1 MLPWDAKRVFAC
13 CNFSLLGVHWCFM
26 SPLLL
31 RGSCFFWVLVVGIF
45 AASVVHSPAASISAT
60 NYVVER
66 ISVVPRMTI
75 RAMVQ
80 THDGYLWMGGYKGL
94 GRFDGVRVRW
104 FTMADTPS
112 LSSDAVA
119 VLCEDRL
126 GNLWIGTDDGGIIR
140 YRDGEFVSFGP
151 QQGLTEAEVRSIC
164 EDREGRL
171 WVGTRNGLFYFVND
185 RFTLRSGIGLPREIY
200 DLSSGPDGS
209 LWIGASHG
217 LFRLI
222 HGSTEGL
229 AIVTNGPVPSVAV
242 DPHGATWAMLN
253 SRKNIWIR
261 SQSPDAEPELRPIQY
276 GWFHAGRGGSF
287 LLAGTSGTL
296 SRLASDGSP
305 VAVARFEK
313 RRFSSLCED
322 FEGNIWAGVESHG
335 LYRLRRKKVTTHSTA
350 DGLPT
355 DALTTIGEDSTGRI
369 WLGTWG
375 KGLFVSDN
383 GSTNFQRVG
392 SSALA
397 TVTAFLERRDS
408 SLWLGTYHGPSY
420 RFMETQF
427 VAQPRIDFGARAFYE
442 DREGALWIGTV
453 RHGVERHRG
462 EEVTRFTTRNGLASD
477 LVRCLAQDVSGDMWV
492 GTARGLYRISNGRI
506 TPFRGEET
514 LARQAILGLYADKQ
528 GAIWAG
534 TAGGGL
540 VRYHSNGLQTITV
553 RHGLA
558 SDWIEQILEDDDGNV
573 WLGTQA
579 GILRVSHADLVA
591 CAEGRT
597 HFVNCLTLGLE
608 EGMIAPN
615 CGSGFKPSSM
625 KSSTGH
631 LWFCTPGGL
640 AVVDPKNVQPHS
652 LPPPVHIEEVTGD
665 DRPLSVQAARGGQ
678 PAAVIIPPRV
688 TRVGFH
694 YTGLSFSAPDKLR
707 FRYRLEGYDEHWVNA
722 GAAREAVYT
731 RLPAGTYRLRVT
743 ATNKDGV
750 ANETG
755 ATLAVTVVPP
765 WWQSWWFRATAMAG
779 LVGVV
784 FGAYELRVSQHKKAR
799 VVQESFARR
808 LIESQELERKRLAHE
823 LHDSLGQSLQ
833 VIKGRTQLGSRQTS
847 NPSQCAQQFEE
858 IDNTVS
864 RAIQEV
870 RAISH
875 ALRPAELDQLGL
887 TKAVEWMVENVSATS
902 PARFDS
908 ELENLDGLFSR
919 EMEISL
925 YRIIQ
930 EGLNNV
936 VKHAAAT
943 EVILELKRESGVV
956 RFSLLDNGRGF
967 LKTNWK
973 SNGSLGLESIAE
985 RAKFLGGTFEIQSA
999 PGKGTRLTVLLTV
1012 PSPCA

>member
-1 MLPWDAKRVFAC
+1 
-13 CNFSLLGVHWCFM
+13 M
-26 SPLLL
+26 SPLRL
-31 RGSCFFWVLVVGIF
+31 RGSCFFWLLVVGT
-45 AASVVHSPAASISAT
+45 SGLVDSPAASISST

-66 ISVVPRMTI
+66 ISAVPGMTI

-80 THDGYLWMGGYKGL
+80 TRDGYLWMGAYKGL

-104 FTMADTPS
+104 FTMGDTPA

-119 VLCEDRL
+119 VLYEDRL

-151 QQGLTEAEVRSIC
+151 QQGLKEVEVRSIC
-164 EDREGRL
+164 EDAEGRL
-171 WVGTRNGLFYFVND
+171 WVGTRKGLFYFANE
-185 RFTLRSGIGLPREIY
+185 RFTAWFATKLPSEIY
-200 DLSSGPDGS
+200 DLASGPDGS
-209 LWIGASHG
+209 LWIGAPQG
-217 LFRLI
+217 LFRLMR
-222 HGSTEGL
+222 GSSEAL

-242 DPHGATWAMLN
+242 DPHGVTWAMLD
-253 SRKNIWIR
+253 SRRNIRIL
-261 SQSPDAEPELRPIQY
+261 SQSPGTEPEVHGIRFE
-276 GWFHAGRGGSF
+276 WFRAGRGRSF
-287 LLAGTSGTL
+287 LLAGTTGTL
-296 SRLASDGSP
+296 SRLGSDGSP
-305 VAVARFEK
+305 LPIARFEK
-313 RRFSSLCED
+313 RRFSGLCED

-335 LYRLRRKKVTTHSTA
+335 LYRLRGKQVTTHSTA
-350 DGLPT
+350 NGLPT
-355 DALTTIGEDSTGRI
+355 DALTTIAEDGTGRI

-375 KGLFVSDN
+375 RGLFVSES
-383 GSTNFQRVG
+383 GSTSFRSVRPP
-392 SSALA
+392 ALIA
-397 TVTAFLERRDS
+397 VTAFLERRDS

-420 RFMETQF
+420 GFMETQF
-427 VAQPRIDFGARAFYE
+427 VAQPKMGYGARAFYE

-453 RHGVERHRG
+453 RHGAERRRG
-462 EEVTRFTTRNGLASD
+462 GEMTRFTTREGLSSD
-477 LVRCLAQDVSGDMWV
+477 LVRCFAQDASGDMWV
-492 GTARGLYRISNGRI
+492 GTARGLHRISNDRVTRFAGD
-506 TPFRGEET
+506 ET
-514 LARQAILGLYADKQ
+514 LAQQAILGLYADKR
-528 GAIWAG
+528 GAVWAG
-534 TAGGGL
+534 TAGAGL
-540 VRYHSNGLQTITV
+540 VRYHSNRLQTVTV

-558 SDWIEQILEDDDGNV
+558 SDWIEQILEDDDGNL

-579 GILRVSHADLVA
+579 GILRVSHAELEA

-597 HFVNCLTLGLE
+597 HFVNCLTLGVE

-615 CGSGFKPSSM
+615 CGSGFKPSCM
-625 KSSTGH
+625 KSATGH

-640 AVVDPKNVQPHS
+640 AVVDPKNVLPRSQ
-652 LPPPVHIEEVTGD
+652 PPPVHIEDVTGD
-665 DRPLSVQAARGGQ
+665 DQSLNVRAARGSQ

-688 TRVGFH
+688 TRVAFH

-707 FRYRLEGYDEHWVNA
+707 FRYRLEGYDEQWVNA

-765 WWQSWWFRATAMAG
+765 WWQSWWFRVTAMAG
-779 LVGVV
+779 MTGMV
-784 FGAYELRVSQHKKAR
+784 FGIYELRVVQHKKAR
-799 VVQESFARR
+799 AVQESFARR
-808 LIESQELERKRLAHE
+808 LIESQEQERKRLAHE

-833 VIKGRTQLGSRQTS
+833 VIKGRTQLGSRQIS
-847 NPSQCAQQFEE
+847 NPAQCAQQFEE
-858 IDNTVS
+858 IDDTVS

-887 TKAVEWMVENVSATS
+887 TKTIEWMVENVSVTS
-902 PARFDS
+902 TARFAS
-908 ELENLDGLFSR
+908 ELENLDGLFSP

-943 EVILELKRESGVV
+943 EVILELKRESNTV

-967 LKTNWK
+967 LKTNRK
-973 SNGSLGLESIAE
+973 STGGLGLESIAE

-999 PGKGTRLTVLLTV
+999 PGKGTRLTILLTV
-1012 PSPCA
+1012 PPRHA

>member
-1 MLPWDAKRVFAC
+1 
-13 CNFSLLGVHWCFM
+13 M
-26 SPLLL
+26 SPLRL
-31 RGSCFFWVLVVGIF
+31 RGSCFLWVLVEGIF
-45 AASVVHSPAASISAT
+45 AARVGDSFAASISS
-60 NYVVER
+60 NDYVVER
-66 ISVVPRMTI
+66 IAAVPQMTV

-80 THDGYLWMGGYKGL
+80 TRDGYLWLGGYNGL

-112 LSSDAVA
+112 LSSDAVS
-119 VLCEDRL
+119 VLCEDRS
-126 GNLWIGTDDGGIIR
+126 GNLWIGTDDGGIVR
-140 YRDGEFVSFGP
+140 YRDGEFVSFGS
-151 QQGLTEAEVRSIC
+151 QQGLTEVEVRSIC

-171 WVGTRNGLFYFVND
+171 WVGTRNGLFYFANE
-185 RFTLRSGIGLPREIY
+185 RFTAWSGTRLPSETY
-200 DLSSGPDGS
+200 ALAPGPDGS
-209 LWIGASHG
+209 LWIGASGG
-217 LFRLI
+217 LFRLMQ
-222 HGSTEGL
+222 GSTEAL

-242 DPHGATWAMLN
+242 DPHGATWAMFD
-253 SRKNIWIR
+253 SRRNIRIPW
-261 SQSPDAEPELRPIQY
+261 QSPRAEPELHGIRY
-276 GWFHAGRGGSF
+276 GWFHMGRGGSF
-287 LLAGTSGTL
+287 LLAGTQGTL
-296 SRLASDGSP
+296 SRLTSDGSP
-305 VAVARFEK
+305 AVVARFEK

-335 LYRLRRKKVTTHSTA
+335 LYRLRQKQVTTHSTA

-355 DALTTIGEDSTGRI
+355 DSLTTIAEDNTGRI
-369 WLGTWG
+369 WLGTFG
-375 KGLFVSDN
+375 RGLFVSEN
-383 GSTNFQRVG
+383 GSTNFRSVRPP
-392 SSALA
+392 ALH
-397 TVTAFLERRDS
+397 TVTAFLERCDR

-420 RFMETQF
+420 WFMETQF
-427 VAQPRIDFGARAFYE
+427 VAQPNIGFGARAIYE

-453 RHGVERHRG
+453 RHGVERHRDG
-462 EEVTRFTTRNGLASD
+462 QVKRFTTGEGLSSD
-477 LVRCLAQDVSGDMWV
+477 LVRCLAQDAGGDMWV
-492 GTARGLYRISNGRI
+492 GTARGLHRISNDKI
-506 TPFRGEET
+506 TRFAGEET
-514 LARQAILGLYADKQ
+514 LARQAILGLYADKR
-528 GAIWAG
+528 GAVWAG
-534 TAGGGL
+534 TAGAGL
-540 VRYHSNGLQTITV
+540 VRYHSNRLQTITV
-553 RHGLA
+553 GHGLA
-558 SDWIEQILEDDDGNV
+558 SDWIEQILEDDDGYL
-573 WLGTQA
+573 WLGTEA
-579 GILRVSHADLVA
+579 GILRVSRADLEA

-608 EGMIAPN
+608 EGMIAPR
-615 CGSGFKPSSM
+615 CGSGFKPSCM

-640 AVVDPKNVQPHS
+640 VVVDPKNVRPRSQ
-652 LPPPVHIEEVTGD
+652 PPPVHLESVTGD
-665 DRPLSVQAARGGQ
+665 DRLLKLRAARGSH
-678 PAAVIIPPRV
+678 PAAVVIPPRV

-779 LVGVV
+779 LTGMV
-784 FGAYELRVSQHKKAR
+784 FGIYELRVVQHKKAR
-799 VVQESFARR
+799 AVQESFARR
-808 LIESQELERKRLAHE
+808 LIESQEKERKRLAHE

-833 VIKGRTQLGSRQTS
+833 VIKGRTQLAARQIS
-847 NPSQCAQQFEE
+847 NPAQCAQQFEE
-858 IDNTVS
+858 IDDTVS

-887 TKAVEWMVENVSATS
+887 TKAIEWMVENVSVSSTAHF
-902 PARFDS
+902 AS
-908 ELENLDGLFSR
+908 ELENLDGVFSP

-943 EVILELKRESGVV
+943 EVILELKRESNAV
-956 RFSLLDNGRGF
+956 RFSLLDDGRGF

-973 SNGSLGLESIAE
+973 SNGGLGLESIAE

-999 PGKGTRLTVLLTV
+999 PGKGTRLTVLLVV
-1012 PSPCA
+1012 PPRRA

>member
-1 MLPWDAKRVFAC
+1 
-13 CNFSLLGVHWCFM
+13 M
-26 SPLLL
+26 SPLQL
-31 RGSCFFWVLVVGIF
+31 RGSSFLWVLAPGIF
-45 AASVVHSPAASISAT
+45 AASAVDSFAASISASD
-60 NYVVER
+60 YVVER
-66 ISVVPRMTI
+66 IAAVPRMTI

-80 THDGYLWMGGYKGL
+80 TRDGYLWMGGYKGL

-104 FTMADTPS
+104 FTMADTPA

-119 VLCEDRL
+119 VLCEDRS
-126 GNLWIGTDDGGIIR
+126 GKLWIGTDDGGIIR
-140 YRDGEFVSFGP
+140 YRDGEFVSFGA
-151 QQGLTEAEVRSIC
+151 QQGLTEVEVRSIC

-171 WVGTRNGLFYFVND
+171 WLGTRNGLFHFANE
-185 RFTLRSGIGLPREIY
+185 RITAWSATNLPSEIY
-200 DLSSGPDGS
+200 ELASSPDGG
-209 LWIGASHG
+209 LWIGASEG
-217 LFRLI
+217 LFRI
-222 HGSTEGL
+222 MHGKTEAL

-242 DPHGATWAMLN
+242 DPCGVTWAMLN
-253 SRKNIWIR
+253 SRRNIRIP
-261 SQSPDAEPELRPIQY
+261 SQSPGAEPELQAIQY

-287 LLAGTSGTL
+287 LLAGTLGKL
-296 SRLASDGSP
+296 FRLANDGSP
-305 VAVARFEK
+305 VAVAYFEK

-335 LYRLRRKKVTTHSTA
+335 LYRLRRKQVMTHSTA

-355 DALTTIGEDSTGRI
+355 DSLTTIAEDNAGRI
-369 WLGTWG
+369 WLGTFG
-375 KGLFVSDN
+375 RGLFVSEN
-383 GSTNFQRVG
+383 GSTNFRSVRPP
-392 SSALA
+392 ALY

-420 RFMETQF
+420 WFMETQF
-427 VAQPRIDFGARAFYE
+427 VAQPKLGFGARAIYE
-442 DREGALWIGTV
+442 DREGAFWIGTV

-462 EEVTRFTTRNGLASD
+462 EEVTRFTTREGLSSD
-477 LVRCLAQDVSGDMWV
+477 LVRCLAQDAGGDMWV
-492 GTARGLYRISNGRI
+492 GTARGLHRISKDQI
-506 TPFRGEET
+506 TRFPGEET
-514 LARQAILGLYADKQ
+514 LARQAILGLYADKR
-528 GAIWAG
+528 GALWAG
-534 TAGGGL
+534 TAGAGL
-540 VRYHSNGLQTITV
+540 VRYHSNRLQTITV

-558 SDWIEQILEDDDGNV
+558 SDWIEQILEDDEGYL

-579 GILRVSHADLVA
+579 GILRVSRADLEA

-597 HFVNCLTLGLE
+597 HFINCLTLGLE

-615 CGSGFKPSSM
+615 CGSGFKPSCL

-640 AVVDPKNVQPHS
+640 AVVDPKNVQPRS
-652 LPPPVHIEEVTGD
+652 QPPPVHIEDVTGD
-665 DRPLSVQAARGGQ
+665 DRSLNVRAARGRE
-678 PAAVIIPPRV
+678 PAAVIVPPRV
-688 TRVGFH
+688 TRLGFH

-731 RLPAGTYRLRVT
+731 RLPAGKYRLRVT

-765 WWQSWWFRATAMAG
+765 WWQSWWFRVTAMAG
-779 LVGVV
+779 MTGMV
-784 FGAYELRVSQHKKAR
+784 FGLYELRVFQHKKAR
-799 VVQESFARR
+799 AVQESFARR
-808 LIESQELERKRLAHE
+808 LIESQEQERKRLAHE

-847 NPSQCAQQFEE
+847 NPALCAQQFEE
-858 IDNTVS
+858 IDDTVS

-887 TKAVEWMVENVSATS
+887 TKAIEWMVENVSATS
-902 PARFDS
+902 TARFAS
-908 ELENLDGLFSR
+908 ELENFDGLLSP

-925 YRIIQ
+925 YRVIQ

-943 EVILELKRESGVV
+943 EVILELKRESNTV

-967 LKTNWK
+967 HKTNWK
-973 SNGSLGLESIAE
+973 SNGGLGLESIAE

-1012 PSPCA
+1012 PPRQA